1 MCSNSV
7 RGFQRRECS
16 LMLQMPSD
24 KGRCSWQGPAQL
36 SAHVEVKKCCKIG
49 ILCPLGP
56 TKHCPQPSSYFII
69 FDLNFPIWSIFIWFE
84 FNWFISQSI
93 CSVSRPGDATAS
105 FPWGTLQVLWI
116 EFCWRKPSRD
126 NTTST
131 DLLWLQIPRTTSLT
145 NPESVGFR
153 VSSIINAMFVL
164 ARQRGCQKS
173 SMAIWTNFDWLFRAA
188 AKAHNVLVLSG
199 FNTHVTRFH
208 RSHPSQQT
216 EQVLAKANLT

>member
-1 MCSNSV
+1 MLGWKNVARSASYAPSAPQNIASNPV
-7 RGFQRRECS
+7 
-16 LMLQMPSD
+16 LN
-24 KGRCSWQGPAQL
+24 
-36 SAHVEVKKCCKIG
+36 
-49 ILCPLGP
+49 
-56 TKHCPQPSSYFII
+56 FII
-69 FDLNFPIWSIFIWFE
+69 FVLNCPNWSIFIWFE

-131 DLLWLQIPRTTSLT
+131 DLLWLQISRTTSLT

-153 VSSIINAMFVL
+153 VSGIINAMFVL
-164 ARQRGCQKS
+164 ACQRSCQKS
-173 SMAIWTNFDWLFRAA
+173 LMTIWTNFDWLFRAA

>member
-1 MCSNSV
+1 MCGNSNV
-7 RGFQRRECS
+7 WGFQRRECS

-24 KGRCSWQGPAQL
+24 KARCSWKGLL
-36 SAHVEVKKCCKIG
+36 SAHVGVKKCCKIG
-49 ILCPLGP
+49 ILCPP
-56 TKHCPQPSSYFII
+56 RPHKTCPQPSSYFII
-69 FDLNFPIWSIFIWFE
+69 FDLNCPIWSIFIWFD

-131 DLLWLQIPRTTSLT
+131 DLVCLQIPRTTSLT
-145 NPESVGFR
+145 NPELAGFR
-153 VSSIINAMFVL
+153 VSGIINTMFVL
-164 ARQRGCQKS
+164 ACQRRCQKS
-173 SMAIWTNFDWLFRAA
+173 SMTIWTNFDWLFGAA

-199 FNTHVTRFH
+199 FYTHVTRFH